1 MRRDTVIDERALD
14 SRAWSY
20 WTAEY
25 SGKVR
30 LSEYR
35 PSSEYERRVLDT
47 AAKFASSGPVM
58 SVFIRNDE
66 FLRRAVERG
75 ETDKNMVKNA
85 LSERYPFI
93 GLNPGVVSDL
103 FMTYDADVKVPDRGR
118 IADRGTKT
126 ESGCVLACGRL
137 RASDFDVFICRP
149 VLRSEDDARSGL
161 AAVLLEYTGD
171 RRWSIYGYVMR
182 DASVP
187 AVSVMAES
195 ATRWSCLLG
204 SEVIPA
210 GYALPVCSSGEDLL
224 ALNRSVR

>member
-20 WTAEY
+20 STAKY

-30 LSEYR
+30 LSEYM
-35 PSSEYERRVLDT
+35 PSSEYERRVLET
-47 AAKFASSGPVM
+47 ASKFASAGPVM

-85 LSERYPFI
+85 LAERYPFI
-93 GLNPGVVSDL
+93 RLNPDAVSDL
-103 FMTYDADVKVPDRGR
+103 FMVHDADVKVPDRAR
-118 IADRGTKT
+118 LLTRDTKT

-137 RASDFDVFICRP
+137 RASDFDAFICRP
-149 VLRSEDDARSGL
+149 VPRSGDDARSGL
-161 AAVLLEYTGD
+161 AAVLLEYAGD
-171 RRWSIYGYVMR
+171 RRWSIYGYVTR
-182 DASVP
+182 GASVP

-210 GYALPVCSSGEDLL
+210 GYALPICSSGEDLL
-224 ALNRSVR
+224 ALNRSAL